1 MDLLGRI
8 RVLLCAE
15 DGNLACYGFGGQR
28 VIIPAASAGAVVTV
42 SRYRTGRTGH
52 SRALLV
58 LDREQRI
65 LLAAGGLW
73 ETYGEVARV
82 CRAAGLPSPEHVRT
96 VAVARSARGAR
107 SPAGKRSRRR
117 SGVRVTR
124 TVPRYQKAPGYR
136 RLRTTPR
143 TMPLRLLSTSVLFL
157 LTMGLGVLLGVLPAV
172 LLPEWFGT
180 VRTLIGIVGAVL
192 GVAGGS
198 WLGAAIRHAAVNTL
212 RWAVSSRA
220 ARTLAPPGR
229 FFRRREPS
237 ARWQAFWTV
246 ALAGLI
252 VGLVAWGPGVGIAS
266 LTHGLRDS
274 ALVAELRAHGVAG
287 PGQLI
292 DVPRY
297 STDSDGN
304 TTETDVPTLRFFGQE
319 VADPAIGGRP
329 LPLDPDNPT
338 GTSTLITVVFLPL
351 DPGIAA
357 AKQQITGS
365 VWHGTPTANLISGSL
380 LTLALPAAVWGF
392 LVRVRRLRRRKN
404 GKLLDDLS
412 PA

>member
-1 MDLLGRI
+1 
-8 RVLLCAE
+8 
-15 DGNLACYGFGGQR
+15 
-28 VIIPAASAGAVVTV
+28 
-42 SRYRTGRTGH
+42 
-52 SRALLV
+52 
-58 LDREQRI
+58 
-65 LLAAGGLW
+65 
-73 ETYGEVARV
+73 
-82 CRAAGLPSPEHVRT
+82 
-96 VAVARSARGAR
+96 
-107 SPAGKRSRRR
+107 
-117 SGVRVTR
+117 
-124 TVPRYQKAPGYR
+124 
-136 RLRTTPR
+136 
-143 TMPLRLLSTSVLFL
+143 MPLRLLGTSVLFL
-157 LTMGLGVLLGVLPAV
+157 LTMGLGVLLGVLPAM
-172 LLPEWFGT
+172 LLPVWFGT

-198 WLGAAIRHAAVNTL
+198 WLGAAIMHAAVNTL

-274 ALVAELRAHGVAG
+274 ALVAELRAHGVAA

-297 STDSDGN
+297 STDSDGK
-304 TTETDVPTLRFFGQE
+304 TTETDVPTLWFFGQE

-380 LTLALPAAVWGF
+380 LTLALPAAVWRF
-392 LVRVRRLRRRKN
+392 LVRVRRLRWRKN
-404 GKLLDDLS
+404 GELLDDLS
-412 PA
+412 SA